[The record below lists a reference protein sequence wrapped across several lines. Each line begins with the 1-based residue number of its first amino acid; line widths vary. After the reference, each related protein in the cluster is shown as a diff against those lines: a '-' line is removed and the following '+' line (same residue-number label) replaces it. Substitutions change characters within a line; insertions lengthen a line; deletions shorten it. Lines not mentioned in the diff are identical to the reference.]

1 MKLFKY
7 GVSTLL
13 LGASLFASATVDEKV
28 IDFEKMRFLT
38 NQGIA
43 LQKVVVEKKE
53 SLGVPGWYGY
63 MLKITADVPGRGVV
77 SGNDI
82 LFSNGEAVATELLN
96 MKNGSSYKDIFEPK
110 LTATYY
116 QKKNLIAGNE
126 NAKNKVV
133 VFSDPLCPACQQTIP
148 GMIQKVNANPADIA
162 LYYYHFPLLS
172 LHPAAL
178 DLSRAM
184 VIAKEKGVK
193 NVEMT
198 MYLTNFS
205 NYFNSKE
212 TNSATI
218 LDGFNKAY
226 KTNITLEEL
235 KTAHVVEDVQSD
247 MNMGEAMRIQGTPTI
262 YVNGK
267 NDKTRRLFGALGN

>member
-1 MKLFKY
+1 
-7 GVSTLL
+7 
-13 LGASLFASATVDEKV
+13 
-28 IDFEKMRFLT
+28 
-38 NQGIA
+38 
-43 LQKVVVEKKE
+43 
-53 SLGVPGWYGY
+53 